1 MSNQLFFLSLADIFS
16 VYPAIFK
23 EQSKKLKKSKQIYL
37 PSDEEWQD
45 KMYYMLLE
53 IQRHVNDSS
62 DESLSLQDINKK
74 EKPLFDPLRI
84 TKILTPGISP
94 NGRRSRTLKYCH
106 STTVRVKLKTG
117 ARWTLPTIANAAKL
131 LRKPPILVDF
141 KNEHEMRLAYSLIYD
156 VFRCELILWNFN
168 LDFILNIYIDKVVMS
183 NALSDVCFFEQ
194 HKEYINDEQRIW
206 LMLFELYDRQF
217 KGRNSEEKDLQAS
230 LYKEAQVTELAEVLW
245 QHRIRLAASIS
256 RMRIRVGA
264 LRLSQLLPIHLQ
276 NEKVAIAAANPVVTG
291 WINPFLVRNK
301 EEADKIL
308 TDMGFTVH
316 GPDDEQPLLE
326 QHCKWDNICPLVIS
340 CIPKDRSEF
349 TKSVL
354 MTKHY
359 FIMQDKNFTFGPAIM
374 SKLMDYFELDGD
386 ILQTHIG
393 SPRSTAYLA
402 ALFYS
407 INRVNNFYVYG
418 AGANLKD
425 YRRYMELIGVNNI
438 RLFGDAFTSFPMESN
453 RFRTVVGIFATP
465 PNSFSAISDPIDLI
479 CSRGGDLSMLEVL
492 TESEVSDEGRQR
504 VAMILEEQL
513 LTLTMS
519 MSRPQVQFVLYQT
532 HSIVGTENEDMVKH
546 VLELINKLALEKHR
560 NAYKELKRLEA
571 IAEAEAANI
580 PAAAMSKDSPR
591 KKDKPSNQPEV
602 SAPGSGPA
610 STAPPLPRVDSIDLI
625 VTPDIDEFVQD
636 IVPDIC
642 INQDDCI
649 KQQVT
654 GSYLSL
660 VRRKT
665 LTHLNEKYL
674 IRRAEQ
680 RGLFGKPEKDTKE
693 KAKPKAVKLQE
704 QQAETMP
711 QDMGY
716 DQRNSGRSSAQ
727 QILQRLQRSTSASA
741 IRSHLTKVS
750 SIYRRP
756 IAFNFIR
763 RECKRFYVLPVYM
776 HSTKQSIRLWWQYA
790 YKCVTPAASA
800 DAVWNPNLKF
810 RLHCSRQ
817 LRIRKLRRGPWSR
830 RQPLHLHINDIK
842 LLCQVRQRGK

>member
-23 EQSKKLKKSKQIYL
+23 EQSKKLKKMKQIYL

-53 IQRHVNDSS
+53 IQRQVNDST
-62 DESLSLQDINKK
+62 DDTVSLQDINKK
-74 EKPLFDPLRI
+74 EKPVFDPLRI
-84 TKILTPGISP
+84 TKIISPGVSP

-106 STTVRVKLKTG
+106 ATTVKIKLKSG

-131 LRKPPILVDF
+131 LRKPPIPVHF
-141 KNEHEMRLAYSLIYD
+141 QNEHEMRLAYSLIYD
-156 VFRCELILWNFN
+156 VFR
-168 LDFILNIYIDKVVMS
+168 YKVVLS
-183 NALSDVCFFEQ
+183 NALSDVSFFEQ
-194 HKEYINDEQRIW
+194 HSEYLKDEQRIW

-217 KGRNSEEKDLQAS
+217 KGRNSEEKGLQAD
-230 LYKEAQVTELAEVLW
+230 LYKEAEVTGLASDLW

-276 NEKVAIAAANPVVTG
+276 NEKVAFAAANPVVTG

-301 EEADKIL
+301 DEADKIL
-308 TDMGFTVH
+308 TEMGFTVH

-418 AGANLKD
+418 AGANLKE

-492 TESEVSDEGRQR
+492 TESEVSEEGRQR

-532 HSIVGTENEDMVKH
+532 HSIVGTENEDMVRH

-560 NAYKELKRLEA
+560 NAYKEQKRLEA
-571 IAEAEAANI
+571 LAELEAANI

-591 KKDKPSNQPEV
+591 KKDKPAEAP
-602 SAPGSGPA
+602 AAGPPGSTG
-610 STAPPLPRVDSIDLI
+610 PPLPRVDSIDLI
-625 VTPDIDEFVQD
+625 VNPEIDEFVQD
-636 IVPDIC
+636 TVPDIC

-680 RGLFGKPEKDTKE
+680 RGLFGKPEKDMKD
-693 KAKPKAVKLQE
+693 KSKPKAVKLQE
-704 QQAETMP
+704 QQAEPLP

-716 DQRNSGRSSAQ
+716 EQRLSASRSNSQ

-741 IRSHLTKVS
+741 IRSHLTKLS
-750 SIYRRP
+750 ATHRRP
-756 IAFNFIR
+756 ITFNFRR
-763 RECKRFYVLPVYM
+763 RECRRFHVLPLYM

-790 YKCVTPAASA
+790 YRCVTPSASNNA
-800 DAVWNPNLKF
+800 GAVWNPHLKS

-830 RQPLHLHINDIK
+830 RQPLRLHINDIK
-842 LLCQVRQRGK
+842 LLCQVRKRSK